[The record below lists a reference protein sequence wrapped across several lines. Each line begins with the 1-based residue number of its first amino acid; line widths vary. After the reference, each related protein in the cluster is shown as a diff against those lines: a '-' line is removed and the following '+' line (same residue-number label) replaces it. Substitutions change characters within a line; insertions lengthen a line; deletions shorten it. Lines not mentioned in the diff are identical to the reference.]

1 MAKYD
6 VYKLGSGLV
15 LNVQSDILDNI
26 KTKMV
31 IPLMP
36 LETYSVAAN
45 RLNPKFEINQTSYV
59 LLTQSMSAVP
69 VKTLGQPIANLSE
82 HFDEITNA
90 LDMLFQGF

>member
-15 LNVQSDILDNI
+15 LNVQSDILDSI

-36 LETYSVAAN
+36 IETYAVTAS
-45 RLNPKFEINQTSYV
+45 RLNPKFEINQSSYV
-59 LLTQSMSAVP
+59 LP
-69 VKTLGQPIANLSE
+69 VSSETL
-82 HFDEITNA
+82 
-90 LDMLFQGF
+90 